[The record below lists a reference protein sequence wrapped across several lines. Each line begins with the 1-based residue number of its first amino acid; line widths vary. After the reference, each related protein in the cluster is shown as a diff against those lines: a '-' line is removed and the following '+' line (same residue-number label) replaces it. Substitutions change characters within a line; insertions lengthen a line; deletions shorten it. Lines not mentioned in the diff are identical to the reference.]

1 MDLRWLGFGGFAIS
15 IANLIH
21 ALGLVVSLIQL
32 RGREKRAGAWV
43 REKRER
49 ENEGEDG
56 WVREQRERENKGE
69 EGWARERERL
79 IGGEKETERM
89 GEGDY

>member
-1 MDLRWLGFGGFAIS
+1 MDLRWFGFGGFTIS
-15 IANLIH
+15 IANLIQ
-21 ALGLVVSLIQL
+21 ALGLVVSPIQL
-32 RGREKRAGAWV
+32 RGREKRAGW
-43 REKRER
+43 EKKER

-89 GEGDY
+89 GEGDYW